1 MGRIM
6 QNRLVRKLD
15 LEITL
20 SKIKQHPSP
29 KAYLEQYTIPPEV
42 AAELLYIAAYTYDDI
57 IEKAVADLGCGTG
70 RLAIGSCL
78 LGAKETVG
86 VDIDKIATKTALKN
100 AEKLDVKGKT
110 QWITADVTTIRGSFD
125 TVLQNPPFG
134 VQKRKAD
141 RKFLETALK
150 IGKRI
155 YSLHKS
161 SQKNY
166 RFTKKSEPA
175 KSLSNSI
182 SPKPFLK
189 GFIEKHGGQI
199 RAVYTMPM
207 TIPFMFNFHRKRRH
221 QFLVDLYIIET

>member
-15 LEITL
+15 LEIML

-42 AAELLYIAAYTYDDI
+42 AAELLHIATYTYDDI
-57 IEKAVADLGCGTG
+57 TEKVVADLGCGTG

-86 VDIDKIATKTALKN
+86 VDIDKIATKIALKN
-100 AEKLDVKGKT
+100 AEK
-110 QWITADVTTIRGSFD
+110 
-125 TVLQNPPFG
+125 LQNPPFG

-141 RKFLETALK
+141 LKFLEMALK

-155 YSLHKS
+155 YSLHKGAR
-161 SQKNY
+161 KKH
-166 RFTKKSEPA
+166 RFAKKLETTDG
-175 KSLSNSI
+175 LSTSI
-182 SPKPFLK
+182 SGSPFLRS
-189 GFIEKHGGQI
+189 FIERHGGQI
-199 RAVYTMPM
+199 RAIYTMPM
-207 TIPFMFNFHRKRRH
+207 TIPFMFDFHRKRKYR
-221 QFLVDLYIIET
+221 FPVDLYIIEK